1 MDIGHKTFS
10 NVIKNYLWEL
20 TATKNAKEIRSGF
33 VSLARLNLI
42 SQAHSFKKLLTH
54 HSLCT
59 CSPTACNPIV
69 NVQRTSSVT
78 KVSRLVHFPTAT
90 SIK

>member
-20 TATKNAKEIRSGF
+20 AATKSAQEIRSGF
-33 VSLARLNLI
+33 VSLARLNQI
-42 SQAHSFKKLLTH
+42 SQAHSFKKLLTY

-59 CSPTACNPIV
+59 CSPIARNPIV
-69 NVQRTSSVT
+69 NVQHTSSVT
-78 KVSRLVHFPTAT
+78 KVFRLVYFLTAT